1 MPIAAQRD
9 LVVLEVTGPDRIEY
23 LDNVT
28 TQRLEG
34 VATGT
39 VAGLLVLDGKGVPQS
54 IAWALVGDDAV
65 TLLVPPDA
73 VDHLMEVV
81 ARQTFLAQV
90 TFTRVDIPVTSLAAG
105 ADQVPGDVQ
114 EADGGPGDDLSQELD
129 GVGVTLDVDSWT
141 TPDLGGIPDSVVLA
155 RHAFGMEVLGLDVDE
170 IAGLGIEVD
179 VVPAD
184 ELSIR
189 SGEPRWGHEVV
200 AGRLPEEYG
209 LLATHVHLAK
219 GCYPGQEPIAHMWML
234 GKPRRRLAL
243 VAVGAE
249 ASDAD
254 VTGQVDGRGFAFVK
268 PDSEPGEDVT
278 DGVSITG
285 FVAQDRDIVG
295 WTPAQTRRRD
305 RGGTVKLP
313 RRQP

>member
-1 MPIAAQRD
+1 MPMVAQRD
-9 LVVLEVTGPDRIEY
+9 LVVIEVSGEDRIEY

-39 VAGLLVLDGKGVPQS
+39 VTGLLVLNGKGVPQS
-54 IAWALVGDDAV
+54 VAWALVGDDAV
-65 TLLVPPDA
+65 TLLVPADA
-73 VDHLMEVV
+73 VDHVMQVV
-81 ARQTFLAQV
+81 ATRTFLAQV
-90 TFTRVDIPVTSLAAG
+90 TFTRVDTPVTSVAT
-105 ADQVPGDVQ
+105 DGDGDDARQ
-114 EADGGPGDDLSQELD
+114 ALGDDLVQAFA
-129 GVGVTLDVDSWT
+129 GTGGTLAPDSWT
-141 TPDLGGIPDSVVLA
+141 VPDTAADVVLA
-155 RHAFGMEVLGLDVDE
+155 RHAFGVEVLGLDLEAVAD
-170 IAGLGIEVD
+170 LGIEVE
-179 VVPAD
+179 VVTAD

-189 SGEPRWGHEVV
+189 SGEPRWGYEVV

-209 LLATHVHLAK
+209 LLATHVHMAK

-243 VAVGAE
+243 VAVGAG
-249 ASDAD
+249 ASDDD

-268 PDSEPGEDVT
+268 PDSEPGEEATADVS
-278 DGVSITG
+278 VIG

-305 RGGTVKLP
+305 RGGSVNLP